1 MKKHRLFI
9 VGLSLLAGAAPS
21 HAQNKRDAPMRAAVM
36 SDAATREA
44 LPLRDVVLFSSGV
57 GYFGRA
63 GTVSGET
70 KSTLTFRADQ
80 INDVLKSLVVFD
92 PQGTVRPVTYTT
104 QDSIG
109 RRLQA
114 SGMSLDSSLSLGQ
127 LLRQFQGALI
137 HLDVR
142 KGRDVEGRLI
152 SVSTKNAPIFERKIA
167 PPLPEPAYVE
177 IEYVNVLT
185 AKGLVSTRLD
195 EVVQVRLLDAR
206 LDRELRSSLELLS
219 TGLNDQTRS
228 VMLGFGGG
236 ATRQVRAG
244 YLLETPVWK
253 TSYRLVLDNKGD
265 TKPYLQGWAIVE
277 NTTDSDWN
285 NVNLSLVSG
294 RPISF
299 IQDLYQPL
307 YVPRPRVAA
316 QVIGS
321 PTPQTY
327 GETLDDSD
335 NESAP
340 MASMADDA
348 PVGPAGPPARM
359 MKADGGNGLVANGAM
374 ERREDIAR
382 VTSTQL
388 QNAAQATGGAR
399 GDLFEYAI
407 SQPVTLPRQQAAMVP
422 IIGENIGGEAVS
434 IFNAN
439 DGFPRALNGFRLKNT
454 SGLHLSG
461 GPITVFQDGIY
472 AGDAQ
477 INDLAPG
484 EDRLLS
490 YAVDLE
496 LVVDPNTIQ
505 TTQVL
510 SSVQI
515 RGGVLQLKNKLRRV
529 RTYTFRNKS
538 DHAKT
543 VLVQQAIEPNFDLIE
558 PATGVE
564 KTADE
569 YRFKVEVPAKGTKE
583 ITATTEQIVSSA
595 IGIVDADINFL
606 LSYARNAEASPQL
619 KAALEEVVKRRQAI
633 AQMQTQR
640 AALEA
645 EMNTINADQTRI
657 RGNMERLD
665 RNSDLYKEYVVKLT
679 RQEKRIE
686 EILTEIERLRDAETK
701 AQNDLRAYIDGLTV
715 E

>member
-1 MKKHRLFI
+1 MKKHKLFI
-9 VGLSLLAGAAPS
+9 VGLSLLACAAPS
-21 HAQNKRDAPMRAAVM
+21 HAQNKRDAPMRGAAM
-36 SDAATREA
+36 NDAATRET

-70 KSTLTFRADQ
+70 KAALTFRADQ

-114 SGMSLDSSLSLGQ
+114 SGLSLDSSLSLGQ
-127 LLRQFQGALI
+127 LLRQFQGAMI

-152 SVSTKNAPIFERKIA
+152 SVSTKNAPILDRKIA
-167 PPLPEPAYVE
+167 PTPEPAYIE

-265 TKPYLQGWAIVE
+265 AKPYLQGWAIVE

-285 NVNLSLVSG
+285 DVNLSLVSG

-327 GETLDDSD
+327 GETLVTTD
-335 NESAP
+335 EAP
-340 MASMADDA
+340 EMEMAADA
-348 PVGPAGPPARM
+348 PVAARPAPM
-359 MKADGGNGLVANGAM
+359 MKATGGASFAREERMLS
-374 ERREDIAR
+374 RREDIAR

-439 DGFPRALNGFRLKNT
+439 DGFPRALNGFRLNNT

-496 LVVDPNTIQ
+496 LVVDPDTIK

-543 VLVQQAIEPNFDLIE
+543 VLVQQAIEPQFDLIE

-583 ITATTEQIVSSA
+583 ITATTEQLVSSQV
-595 IGIVDADINFL
+595 GIFDADINFL
-606 LSYARNAEASPQL
+606 LTYARNTEASAQL
-619 KAALEEVVKRRQAI
+619 KAALEEIVKRRQAI
-633 AQMQTQR
+633 AQMKTQR

-645 EMNTINADQTRI
+645 EMTNINADQTRI